1 MKQEKGELFEE
12 PFTTSIDLNL
22 DAYIPQSYIPNE
34 YQKLDV
40 YKRIAS
46 IENAEEMDDMVEELI
61 DRFGDIPKK
70 VQQLLHIAALKGLAH
85 EVYVT
90 NIEQKD
96 GQLKLTMFE
105 KAKVKPD
112 KIPPLITKYRGALVF
127 KAENPPYFLYQKKGK
142 SGKEKDNAVLEVVK
156 MLLNDIK
163 SLLD

>member
-1 MKQEKGELFEE
+1 M
-12 PFTTSIDLNL
+12 
-22 DAYIPQSYIPNE
+22 
-34 YQKLDV
+34 
-40 YKRIAS
+40 
-46 IENAEEMDDMVEELI
+46 
-61 DRFGDIPKK
+61 
-70 VQQLLHIAALKGLAH
+70 
-85 EVYVT
+85 T

-112 KIPPLITKYRGALVF
+112 KIPSLITKYRGALVF